1 MPARKAARAME
12 RVRKPIRALIKTAQ
26 AEQTATA
33 IKTARAK
40 QTATATNTV
49 RMKRTMT
56 AKTASAINLA
66 KLNNSPSH

>member
-1 MPARKAARAME
+1 M
-12 RVRKPIRALIKTAQ
+12 VTKTAL
-26 AEQTATA
+26 AKQTATA
-33 IKTARAK
+33 TNTPRAR

-66 KLNNSPSH
+66 KLNNSQPAK